1 VPEGDTLFRI
11 AEGLRPYLLDRV
23 VVAATA
29 RQPGPRAGL
38 LVGTTIVSVEA
49 RGKNLLVGFDSGL
62 ELRTHL
68 GMHGSWHRY
77 RPGEPW
83 RRAPAR
89 ARIVLEV
96 PGSVAVCFDAPTVEL
111 LEVRAEH
118 LHRPLGGL
126 GPDLLGPTF
135 DETDGLGRLRAPE
148 RAGRSIAEALLDQRA
163 VAGIGNVYC
172 DETLFLEGVDPFAPV
187 ESLADEALVGLVRR
201 ARGLLLANRD
211 HADRVTTP
219 DAVSRT
225 GRRLWVYGRA
235 GRPCLRCGSRL
246 VARRHGTLPR
256 RRTWC
261 PRCQAS
267 PGHATS
273 APTPLSVGPVSPAG
287 AASGAGAGGDGDG
300 DGRVRSGGVRSRGV
314 RSRGVRSPG

>member
-1 VPEGDTLFRI
+1 MPEGDTLFRT
-11 AEGLRPYLLDRV
+11 AAGLRPHLLDRK

-49 RGKNLLVGFDSGL
+49 RGKNLLIGFDSGL
-62 ELRTHL
+62 ELRSHL

-89 ARIVLEV
+89 ARIVIEV
-96 PGSVAVCFDAPTVEL
+96 AGSVAICFDAPTVEL
-111 LEVRAEH
+111 LEVRARH

-126 GPDLLGPTF
+126 GPDLLGDAF
-135 DETDGLGRLRAPE
+135 DDLDEADGLGRLRAPE
-148 RAGRSIAEALLDQRA
+148 RGERTIAEALLDQRA

-172 DETLFLEGVDPFAPV
+172 DETLFLEGVDPFAAV
-187 ESLADEALVGLVRR
+187 GSLSDDALLGLVRSAR
-201 ARGLLLANRD
+201 ALLLANRER
-211 HADRVTTP
+211 ARRVTTP
-219 DAVSRT
+219 DDVSRT

-246 VARRHGTLPR
+246 AARRHGTLPR

-261 PRCQAS
+261 PACQA
-267 PGHATS
+267 PRDTQEPR
-273 APTPLSVGPVSPAG
+273 APTTPTAGPAPAAG
-287 AASGAGAGGDGDG
+287 VASGAGAAG
-300 DGRVRSGGVRSRGV
+300 VPSGGGGESGL
-314 RSRGVRSPG
+314 